1 MNEFKI
7 GDIVKIKINENSK
20 CCFGISEY
28 MLKFNDQ
35 ICIITDLHKDIYAI
49 GKNCDGY
56 AYRIKPLYFKPTHNC
71 FAWSSNLMIKYQEDN
86 CWDD

>member
-7 GDIVKIKINENSK
+7 GDTVKIKINKNST
-20 CCFGISEY
+20 CCFGIAEY
-28 MLKFNDQ
+28 MFRFNDQ

-49 GKNCDGY
+49 DKNCDGY

-71 FAWSSNLMIKYQEDN
+71 FTWSSNLMTKYLEKS

>member
-7 GDIVKIKINENSK
+7 GDIVKIKIDKNST
-20 CCFGISEY
+20 CCFGIAPD
-28 MLKFNDQ
+28 MFRFNDQ
-35 ICIITDLHKDIYAI
+35 ICIITDLHKDLYAV

-56 AYRIKPLYFKPTHNC
+56 AYYIKPLYFNPQYNC
-71 FAWSSNLMIKYQEDN
+71 FTWSSNLMVKFTEDN

>member
-7 GDIVKIKINENSK
+7 GDVVKIKIDKNST
-20 CCFGISEY
+20 CCFGIAPY
-28 MLKFNDQ
+28 MFRFDDQ
-35 ICIITDLHKDIYAI
+35 ICIITDLHKDIYAV

-56 AYRIKPLYFKPTHNC
+56 AYYIKPLYFNPTHKC
-71 FAWSSNLMIKYQEDN
+71 FTWSSNLMIKYQEDN

>member
-7 GDIVKIKINENSK
+7 GDVVKIKIDKNST
-20 CCFGISEY
+20 CCFGIAEY
-28 MLKFNDQ
+28 MFRFNDQ

-49 GKNCDGY
+49 DKNCDGY

-71 FAWSSNLMIKYQEDN
+71 FTWSSNLMVKYLEKN